1 MTPVILKCGHCERLK
16 TATHGLALLTA
27 AVCGVYNLAAWLVR
41 RQTHLAVNATV
52 YSALVIWELEHVR
65 HHLAALAPAETAP
78 MPAPEER
85 SGSRPRGPAKRAA

>member
-1 MTPVILKCGHCERLK
+1 MSPVILQCGKCERLK
-16 TATHGLALLTA
+16 AAAHSVALVTA

-65 HHLAALAPAETAP
+65 HHLATIAQAEAPA
-78 MPAPEER
+78 MPAPK
-85 SGSRPRGPAKRAA
+85 AKRAA